1 MFYVNNTLLLYYIY
15 CFEGVPRGVMVKA
28 MDCGIVVSEFVL
40 QSRYYVHFRANTLG
54 KGMNPLI
61 LPAMG

>member
-1 MFYVNNTLLLYYIY
+1 
-15 CFEGVPRGVMVKA
+15 MVKV
-28 MDCGIVVSEFVL
+28 MDCGIIVSEFVL

-54 KGMNPLI
+54 KDVNPLI

>member
-1 MFYVNNTLLLYYIY
+1 MYIQILYPVLGG
-15 CFEGVPRGVMVKA
+15 CPRSVMVTA
-28 MDCGIVVSEFVL
+28 MDCGIVVREFEP

-61 LPAMG
+61 LPAIG